1 MPFGLCLAIENT
13 VGARENIKIFS
24 SNTCQKKAHYPN
36 SCNFNMNIKSVNL
49 RAFFEKDSST
59 GILLM
64 LATAAALLVANTTL
78 QDSYHHFMEL
88 KFTLGFQNL
97 NISKS
102 IHHWVNDGLMA
113 LFFLL
118 VGLEIKGELKFGRLN
133 SFSSAVFPVVAAIS
147 GAAFPALIFWIF
159 NQNTQ
164 YIDGWAI
171 PMATDIAFVIG
182 IIAILGSSVP
192 SWVKVFVTT
201 IAVVDDLIA
210 IVIIAL
216 FYTAQ
221 INWAALAIAGTCALF
236 LSLLNYRNVN
246 RLTPYLAIGF
256 ILWWAI
262 LASGIHATIAGVIVA
277 FTIPLRRKW
286 KFDRIQ
292 DFAEKG
298 LNYFKKAKDDSFS
311 VTTEQ
316 AHYYLEKTQREM
328 ESPLRRLER
337 KLHGP
342 VYFFI
347 MPLFAFVN
355 AGIFIDGTVLSQA
368 FQHPITWGIILG
380 LLLGKPLGILLSI
393 WILLKFFYVD
403 MPTSR
408 SMWKILT
415 GVALLCGIGFT
426 MSLFIANLSF
436 NDSTL
441 LQEAKV
447 GILVASLLSGSLG
460 YFMLYQS
467 TKQPKELKNGALGL
481 GKNTPATNN
490 KKN

>member
-1 MPFGLCLAIENT
+1 MQQITASL
-13 VGARENIKIFS
+13 K
-24 SNTCQKKAHYPN
+24 
-36 SCNFNMNIKSVNL
+36 NFF
-49 RAFFEKDSST
+49 RKDSST
-59 GILLM
+59 GILLI
-64 LATAAALLVANTTL
+64 LATVAALIVANTPL
-78 QDSYHHFMEL
+78 RHSYHHFMEL
-88 KFTLGFQNL
+88 KFTLGFPDL

-147 GAAFPALIFWIF
+147 GAVFPALIFWAL

-182 IIAILGSSVP
+182 ILAILGSRVP

-210 IVIIAL
+210 ILVIAL
-216 FYTAQ
+216 FYTEQ
-221 INWAALAIAGTCALF
+221 INWSALGVAAIFVLVLLA
-236 LSLLNYRNVN
+236 LNYRNVN
-246 RLTPYLAIGF
+246 RLTPYLFVGF
-256 ILWWAI
+256 FLWWAV

-277 FTIPLRRKW
+277 FTIPLRREW
-286 KFDRIQ
+286 KLEKIQ
-292 DFAEKG
+292 DFAQKG
-298 LNYFKKAKDDSFS
+298 FIQFKKAKDDSLPYS
-311 VTTEQ
+311 TEQ

-337 KLHGP
+337 KLHDP

-355 AGIFIDGTVLSQA
+355 AGIFMDSEILSQA
-368 FQHPITWGIILG
+368 FQISITWGVILG
-380 LLLGKPLGILLSI
+380 LLVGKPLGILLSI
-393 WILLKFFYVD
+393 WILLKFFYPD

-408 SMWKILT
+408 TIWKVLF
-415 GVALLCGIGFT
+415 GVAFLCGIGFT
-426 MSLFIANLSF
+426 MSMFIANLSF
-436 NDSTL
+436 NDNLL
-441 LQEAKV
+441 LQDAKM
-447 GILVASLLSGSLG
+447 GILAASLLSGFFG
-460 YFMLYQS
+460 YYLLYQS
-467 TKQPKELKNGALGL
+467 TKQPEKLKKGTLGF
-481 GKNTPATNN
+481 GKPAPVNEEITTDN
-490 KKN
+490 K